1 MDWEGV
7 LAAESEEIEENEQL
21 LESLFSFLL
30 RHDLPRDSELIRDAD
45 SVAKILAVTRA
56 VLKVGEMSSLVPR
69 SVEMVIGPAGSRRY
83 VRARASA
90 ECTCMSVTY
99 T

>member
-7 LAAESEEIEENEQL
+7 LAAESEEIEQNEQL

-30 RHDLPRDSELIRDAD
+30 RHDIPRDSELISDAD

-56 VLKVGEMSSLVPR
+56 VLKVGDIICSLVLRSKDIMYPR
-69 SVEMVIGPAGSRRY
+69 SQTPQ
-83 VRARASA
+83 
-90 ECTCMSVTY
+90 
-99 T
+99 